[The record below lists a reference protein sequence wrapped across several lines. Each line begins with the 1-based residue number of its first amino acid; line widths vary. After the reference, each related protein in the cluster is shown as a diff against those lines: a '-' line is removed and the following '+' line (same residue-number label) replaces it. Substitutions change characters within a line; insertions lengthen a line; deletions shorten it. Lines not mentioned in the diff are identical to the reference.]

1 MEIELLKSL
10 LWFYVIENRI
20 LISLRY
26 GYASLIEELFNQLR
40 LAAKG
45 SQEQARLG
53 QRKSPRIF
61 PEFFR
66 TRLEA
71 DGSDDNVYRLI
82 ADFIASLTESQTI
95 DLHHRLTGIAFGQ
108 SLDRIV

>member
-1 MEIELLKSL
+1 MIPPGFCSANGASNWDLAIDPEVRVEIEQ
-10 LWFYVIENRI
+10 
-20 LISLRY
+20 
-26 GYASLIEELFNQLR
+26 LFNQLR

-45 SQEQARLG
+45 SQEQSRLG
-53 QRKSPRIF
+53 QRKSLRIF

-66 TRLEA
+66 TRLEV
-71 DGSDDNVYRLI
+71 DDSDENVYRLI